1 MRTIRALTIAASIVA
16 LPALAG
22 AQAGRQFKDAW
33 FWGIKGGGFTLAD
46 SGTQYKQAPLGGIEW
61 LITRS
66 HGGLYL
72 SASQAFFTQ
81 QTFALRDPNAP
92 SDSGFRSINLKN
104 LRKFDAAIMAF
115 PGEHNRF
122 HPYAG
127 IGFTVGEIA
136 DAQGQPPYGNLDQ
149 LAYTDQVIQ
158 DSKVTFTPLIMV
170 GGQYRM
176 SSTISIFGQGSVNPT
191 QHDFLLYNSR
201 PFNFTYEFGLRYNVG
216 SSIDRN

>member
-22 AQAGRQFKDAW
+22 AQAGRNFKDAW

-46 SGTQYKQAPLGGIEW
+46 SGTQYKQAPLAGIEW
-61 LITRS
+61 LITRT

-72 SASQAFFTQ
+72 SAGQAFFTQ
-81 QTFALRDPNAP
+81 QALTLRDPSAP
-92 SDSGFRSINLKN
+92 NDSGFRSITLKN
-104 LRKFDAAIMAF
+104 MRKFDAAVMAF
-115 PGEHNRF
+115 PGQHDRF

-127 IGFTVGEIA
+127 VGFTVGEIA
-136 DAQGQPPYGNLDQ
+136 NAAGTPPYGNVDQ
-149 LAYTDQVIQ
+149 LTYTDQVIR
-158 DSKVTFTPLIMV
+158 DNKVTFTPLIIV
-170 GGQYRM
+170 GGQYRLT
-176 SSTISIFGQGSVNPT
+176 SISIFGQATANPT
-191 QHDFLLYNSR
+191 QSDFLLYNQR

>member
-1 MRTIRALTIAASIVA
+1 MRSIRALTIAASIVA

-46 SGTQYKQAPLGGIEW
+46 SGTHYKQAPLGGIEW

-81 QTFALRDPNAP
+81 QTLTLRDPNAP
-92 SDSGFRSINLKN
+92 ADSGFRPITLKN
-104 LRKFDAAIMAF
+104 MRKFDAAIMAF
-115 PGEHNRF
+115 PGDHNRF

-158 DSKVTFTPLIMV
+158 DSKVSFTPLVIV

-176 SSTISIFGQGSVNPT
+176 GSTISIFGQATANPT
-191 QHDFLLYNSR
+191 QKEFLLYNGQS
-201 PFNFTYEFGLRYNVG
+201 FNFTYEFGFRYNVG